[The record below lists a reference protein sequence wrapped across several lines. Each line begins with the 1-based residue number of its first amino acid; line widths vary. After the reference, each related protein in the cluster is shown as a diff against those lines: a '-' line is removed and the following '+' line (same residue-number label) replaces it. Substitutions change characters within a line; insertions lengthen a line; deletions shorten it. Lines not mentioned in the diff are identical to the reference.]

1 MAISFGSNSISNLK
15 LGSTQVLGVY
25 QGSGLVWPSVFPDAI
40 NRMQSSSSGYATEFF
55 DAQSDFGYAES
66 TVRQDFRFRKSGN
79 SVIFEVKA
87 GILGSAT
94 NDYYLV
100 DNSSGQFTNTTTY
113 EKITEIEII
122 GGIDKVK
129 LDWSIY
135 SEQEGDATGYGS
147 TTIQGDTSNTGATY
161 AASDGVFRS
170 LNNNES
176 IGFTFE
182 CSTYSDTEGE
192 FQYFYVTMQV
202 DVWVGKSGFT
212 DTKIGTFQFKN
223 EVEAY
228 T

>member
-1 MAISFGSNSISNLK
+1 MRSP
-15 LGSTQVLGVY
+15 
-25 QGSGLVWPSVFPDAI
+25 GLT
-40 NRMQSSSSGYATEFF
+40 TEFI
-55 DAQSDFGYAES
+55 DYQEDFEYAES

-87 GILGSAT
+87 GILGNYS

-100 DNSSGQFTNTTTY
+100 DNSNGQFTDTTIY

-135 SEQEGDATGYGS
+135 SEQEGDITGYGL
-147 TTIQGDTSNTGATY
+147 TTILGDTDNTGATY
-161 AASDGVFRS
+161 AASDGVFSS

-192 FQYFYVTMQV
+192 LQWYYVTMQV
-202 DVWVGKSGFT
+202 DVWVGKSGFD
-212 DTKIGTFQFKN
+212 DTKIGTFLFRT

-228 T
+228 VN

>member
-15 LGSTQVLGVY
+15 LGSTQVFGVY
-25 QGSGLVWPSVFPDAI
+25 QGSDLVWPSVFPDAI
-40 NRMQSSSSGYATEFF
+40 NRMRSPGNATEFIDYQV
-55 DAQSDFGYAES
+55 DAQSI
-66 TVRQDFRFRKSGN
+66 VRQDFRFRKSGN
-79 SVIFEVKA
+79 SVIFEVKG
-87 GILGSAT
+87 GILGNDS

-100 DNSSGQFTNTTTY
+100 DNSSGQFTDTTTY

-135 SEQEGDATGYGS
+135 SVQEGDTTGYGL
-147 TTIQGDTSNTGATY
+147 TTIQGDTNNTGATH

-182 CSTYSDTEGE
+182 CSTYSDTEE
-192 FQYFYVTMQV
+192 VLQYFWVTMQV
-202 DVWVGKSGFT
+202 VVWVGKSGFD
-212 DTKIGTFQFKN
+212 DTEIGTFLFRN
-223 EVEAY
+223 EVNSQASQ
-228 T
+228 